1 MILCPFNGESIRKCV
16 YGNNLLV
23 RGEQLIKFVAIL
35 KPDDCIFDHICA
47 PRRNTTGHPHS
58 VCVCVCECV
67 CKRLLFCSKCTGFTV
82 RLTYNDISLSMY
94 NINQCEI
101 NLELPYLWYIVV
113 LLPQKR
119 FWAILKDFEFAIYCK
134 RRTQNSSESLKKTLL
149 RQKDDKSTCMVLQI
163 NVVVVVL
170 IVYVI
175 KVTYIFVSVEGLRS
189 NMKYINFFFRISM

>member
-47 PRRNTTGHPHS
+47 PRRNTTGHPQS
-58 VCVCVCECV
+58 VCVCECV

-94 NINQCEI
+94 INQCEI

-119 FWAILKDFEFAIYCK
+119 FWAILSSPFTVNGELKILQNRSKK
-134 RRTQNSSESLKKTLL
+134 RFWGKRATK
-149 RQKDDKSTCMVLQI
+149 VL
-163 NVVVVVL
+163 VW
-170 IVYVI
+170 
-175 KVTYIFVSVEGLRS
+175 SCR
-189 NMKYINFFFRISM
+189 

>member
-1 MILCPFNGESIRKCV
+1 MVKVLENVFMGIICSFAVNNWSNLWRYWNQMIAYLTI
-16 YGNNLLV
+16 
-23 RGEQLIKFVAIL
+23 FVL
-35 KPDDCIFDHICA
+35 PEGTPQGTH
-47 PRRNTTGHPHS
+47 T

-94 NINQCEI
+94 INQCEI

-113 LLPQKR
+113 LFIPQKR
-119 FWAILKDFEFAIYCK
+119 FWANLKDFEFAIYCK

>member
-1 MILCPFNGESIRKCV
+1 MVKALENVFMGIICSFAVNNWSNLWRYWNQMIAYLTILCSPKEHHR
-16 YGNNLLV
+16 
-23 RGEQLIKFVAIL
+23 EPTQ
-35 KPDDCIFDHICA
+35 
-47 PRRNTTGHPHS
+47 
-58 VCVCVCECV
+58 CVCVCECV

-94 NINQCEI
+94 INQCEI

-113 LLPQKR
+113 LFIPQKR
-119 FWAILKDFEFAIYCK
+119 FWANLKDFEFAIYCK